1 MSESVALS
9 PKVEEDSLRL
19 KKKTSKDNSVLKSM
33 KITREFDPETSLLTA
48 EQSFIGAQK
57 GLDNEKF
64 KDYVSYRNS

>member
-48 EQSFIGAQK
+48 E
-57 GLDNEKF
+57 
-64 KDYVSYRNS
+64 